1 MLKKIAILAI
11 LISMFIVGN
20 LLASE
25 EEPLTIHIV
34 AQEELTWT
42 LKIWDGVQNPWI
54 INWYGTKNINATGCQ
69 GDYYEVWALGELIQS
84 GYIPFTDWFEIEIP
98 ITVPGEED
106 PEQ

>member
-42 LKIWDGVQNPWI
+42 LKIWDGVQSPW
-54 INWYGTKNINATGCQ
+54 NIPGQGSEYVNAIGCQ
-69 GDYYEVWALGELIQS
+69 GCYYEVWALGELIQS
-84 GYIPFTDWFEIEIP
+84 GYLPFTNWFEIEIP